1 MPYRTETVDDTP
13 DTVDS
18 ERTVTRS
25 LVWNPLQIVG
35 LIIGIGF
42 VVLGVV
48 TVIKT
53 GFDTSHIYTPQDTV
67 WSFHQSPLFSLIEIG
82 FGVLLV
88 LASVVPGGSPALT
101 AFLGAVSLAFGLVV
115 LFESAPN
122 RLNSWLGVDHRS
134 GWLFTIVG
142 GVLILSAALMPLF
155 GVRSTQHRVRERE
168 LENV

>member
-1 MPYRTETVDDTP
+1 MSYRTEVVDDAP
-13 DTVDS
+13 GTVDS

-25 LVWNPLQIVG
+25 SVWNPLQLVG
-35 LIIGIGF
+35 LIVGIGF

-67 WSFHQSPLFSLIEIG
+67 WSFHQSPLFALIEIG

-88 LASVVPGGSPALT
+88 LASVVPGGSPAFT
-101 AFLGAVSLAFGLVV
+101 AFLGAISLAFGLVV

-122 RLNSWLGVDHRS
+122 RLNTWLGVDHRS

-142 GVLILSAALMPLF
+142 AVLIVAAALMPLF
-155 GVRSTQHRVRERE
+155 GVRSTRHRVRE
-168 LENV
+168 LESVQ